1 MINIFLIVVGCYVLA
16 GFFVHAVYRWKR
28 HKRRSAR
35 HYVLLANPQH
45 SNMERMIRSF
55 FSFSRWM
62 GVDVQLTVVDA
73 GLSEQTREII
83 ERLNR
88 ADGGINLYVD
98 RYNEVESTLIISEE
112 GRAGVSRMQ
121 HLSEHGLEGMEPG
134 VETENRLLEQ
144 DTDSKLKPD
153 YATKRKLN
161 NPQSKSKRTA
171 SSLLWR
177 MQADGVITKNEYPV
191 VIDLQNPE
199 DLSKIPF

>member
-1 MINIFLIVVGCYVLA
+1 MIKIFLIVVGCYVLA
-16 GFFVHAVYRWKR
+16 GFLVHAVYRLKR
-28 HKRRSAR
+28 QRQCPAR

-83 ERLNR
+83 QRLNR
-88 ADGGINLYVD
+88 ADGGVNLYVD
-98 RYNEVESTLIISEE
+98 RVGAKGIQPL
-112 GRAGVSRMQ
+112 
-121 HLSEHGLEGMEPG
+121 
-134 VETENRLLEQ
+134 
-144 DTDSKLKPD
+144 
-153 YATKRKLN
+153 
-161 NPQSKSKRTA
+161 KRTA